1 MKIIEYRSQDDNGL
15 NMSMYFSIVETNG
28 SYRLNGYFDNDIVYS
43 TADDARLAANQ
54 CYAKELITLVPEFN
68 IQDVKPLDWDCPI
81 YTELDATLEIESCE
95 QGYKVI
101 GRLRVYISFTPTI
114 VDSIDSVSQGEAPY
128 ASIDEV
134 LIAAKR
140 FMRQLVVNNLIQPI
154 K

>member
-1 MKIIEYRSQDDNGL
+1 MKIIEYWSHLL
-15 NMSMYFSIVETNG
+15 NMSMYFSIVETNSG
-28 SYRLNGYFDNDIVYS
+28 YGLNGYFDNDIVYS

-81 YTELDATLEIESCE
+81 YTELDATLEVDSCE
-95 QGYKVI
+95 QGYKVV
-101 GRLRVYISFTPTI
+101 GRLRVYKNNDVITI
-114 VDSIDSVSQGEAPY
+114 DTLDSITQGEKPY
-128 ASIDEV
+128 ASIDEA

-140 FMRQLVVNNLIQPI
+140 FMRQLVVNNLIQR